1 MESLLTLF
9 FLFVVVFSS
18 IDGQEST
25 EEKNS
30 EGRRVL
36 VFGGN
41 GFIGSEVVKEL
52 IEKGYDIT
60 LVNRGNWYFDSK
72 ERIQP
77 YVNYHFTCDRDKAF
91 KLECPELLTSGYYDI
106 VIDFSSYTSKQI
118 QQVTD
123 ILRDRVGL
131 YIYIS
136 TDSIYEVCQKDHV
149 AASRE
154 EDAVRPKSAKKRM
167 QLRKS
172 ETYGHE
178 KLACEEVLRKQ
189 RQAGGFPYVA
199 LRLPDVIGPR
209 DGSFRFWT
217 YQIWIQTH
225 KAIKEK
231 VHLPLGV
238 SDTKF
243 SLIHVEDAAKAVQ
256 KIIEAGPKAYD
267 LAINFAFEE
276 YFTLKSLLTDIGRQL
291 KVEDID
297 FLTDEDQAWY
307 TYPTVTKGPL
317 DISRARLLLDW
328 EPIPWTRALK
338 SLTTFFEDAMTD
350 KAFASER
357 EMVLADVIENLV
369 PEEKYSSFLKALKR
383 IYGEDV
389 FDGLDMDIGFAK
401 DAMELEGSSVNNTSD
416 AHTIASNGQNSTTT
430 ADEVV
435 HDDEE
440 MESTDTAKST
450 KNAEKEEL

>member
-9 FLFVVVFSS
+9 SLLVIFSS

-25 EEKNS
+25 VER
-30 EGRRVL
+30 RRVL

-41 GFIGSEVVKEL
+41 GFIGSEVVKDF

-60 LVNRGNWYFDSK
+60 VVNRGNWYFDSK

-77 YVNYHFTCDRDKAF
+77 YVNHHFICDRDKAF
-91 KLECPELLTSGYYDI
+91 KLECTELLKSGYYDI

-123 ILRDRVGL
+123 ILQDRVGL

-172 ETYGHE
+172 DTYGHE

-225 KAIKEK
+225 RAIKEK

-256 KIIEAGPKAYD
+256 KIIEAGPKAHD
-267 LAINFAFEE
+267 QAINLAFEE

-291 KVEDID
+291 KVSDEID
-297 FLTDEDQAWY
+297 FLTDEDRAWY

-328 EPIPWTRALK
+328 EPMPWSRALK

-357 EMVLADVIENLV
+357 EMVLADVIENMV
-369 PEEKYSSFLKALKR
+369 PEEKYHSFLQALKQ
-383 IYGEDV
+383 IYGEEV

-401 DAMELEGSSVNNTSD
+401 DAMEIEDSNDNNTSD
-416 AHTIASNGQNSTTT
+416 ADASKGNNTTVA
-430 ADEVV
+430 ADDFEAV
-435 HDDEE
+435 EE
-440 MESTDTAKST
+440 QEIETDTAKST
-450 KNAEKEEL
+450 EDAVKEEL